1 MTHAEVEAV
10 LVFDKKKL
18 SLSLRRN
25 KRGIIYLTLQ
35 VRISFNQDLSEAGPS
50 LARGL
55 QSLSGRVLPTSPQKT
70 CATYHADDSDNNDAE
85 SLAHKSKGGSDDSEV
100 SSIASSS
107 QEEELIASET
117 ELYAPFRLMTM
128 TTMTTA

>member
-10 LVFDKKKL
+10 LVFDKKKP

-55 QSLSGRVLPTSPQKT
+55 QSLSGRVLPTSPQKRV
-70 CATYHADDSDNNDAE
+70 
-85 SLAHKSKGGSDDSEV
+85 L
-100 SSIASSS
+100 
-107 QEEELIASET
+107 LIT
-117 ELYAPFRLMTM
+117 PTTR
-128 TTMTTA
+128 TTMTQNRLPIRVKAVAMTRRFRPSRRRRKRKS